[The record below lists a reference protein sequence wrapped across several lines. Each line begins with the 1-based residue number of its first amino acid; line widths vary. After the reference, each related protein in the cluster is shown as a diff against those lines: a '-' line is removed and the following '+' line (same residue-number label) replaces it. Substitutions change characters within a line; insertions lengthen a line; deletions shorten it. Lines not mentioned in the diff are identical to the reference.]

1 MGFSDLE
8 RSLGIAT
15 QRIARLTHEDQGFSD
30 LERSLGIAT
39 EYRLDDNTLVVEFQ

>member
-15 QRIARLTHEDQGFSD
+15 MDSCKQLPRGSSFSD